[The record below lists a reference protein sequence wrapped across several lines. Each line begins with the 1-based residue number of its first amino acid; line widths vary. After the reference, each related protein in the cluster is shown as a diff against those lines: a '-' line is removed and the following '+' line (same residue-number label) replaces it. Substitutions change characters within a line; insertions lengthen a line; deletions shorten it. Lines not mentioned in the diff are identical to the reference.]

1 MSNGGASSAG
11 GASSTGGSS
20 GSGPGSGG
28 SGSAGG
34 AAGTASGGSG
44 TGGSMLGTGG
54 RAGSGGSASG
64 TGGMGGSTA
73 GADAGVSGGTLPCN
87 IQTLLATRCG
97 SCHGAMPSGGAPRS
111 LVTYADL
118 TKADLA
124 NASMTEAQTALAR
137 MQNAGSPMPPAPAA
151 PATAS
156 EIAAL
161 QTWISAGYPSG
172 SCGGD
177 AGPPPAPD
185 PLNASPTCTSK
196 ATWNGGTEGSPL
208 MEPGQ
213 ACIACH
219 SRGEGPRFTI
229 AGTLYPTGHEPNNC
243 NGVNGGGMKVVVTDS
258 KGATVTLTP
267 NGAGNFYSNTGLTPP
282 MRAKVV
288 NGSGV
293 ERVMSATLT
302 TGDCNSCH
310 TQSGANSAPGRIT
323 IPM

>member
-1 MSNGGASSAG
+1 
-11 GASSTGGSS
+11 
-20 GSGPGSGG
+20 
-28 SGSAGG
+28 
-34 AAGTASGGSG
+34 
-44 TGGSMLGTGG
+44 
-54 RAGSGGSASG
+54 
-64 TGGMGGSTA
+64 
-73 GADAGVSGGTLPCN
+73 
-87 IQTLLATRCG
+87 
-97 SCHGAMPSGGAPRS
+97 
-111 LVTYADL
+111 VTYSDL
-118 TKADLA
+118 TKPGIA

-137 MQNAGSPMPPAPAA
+137 MQSTTSPMPPAPAA
-151 PATAS
+151 AATAN
-156 EIAAL
+156 EIADL
-161 QTWISAGYPSG
+161 QAWISAGYPSG

-196 ATWNGGTEGSPL
+196 ATWNGGTNGSPL

-213 ACIACH
+213 ACISCH

-229 AGTLYPTGHEPNNC
+229 AGTLYPTGHEPDNC

-267 NGAGNFYSNTGLTPP
+267 NGAGNFYSNTGLTAP
-282 MRAKVV
+282 MHAKVV

-293 ERVMSATLT
+293 ERVMSTALT

-323 IPM
+323 VPL

>member
-1 MSNGGASSAG
+1 MFGAGGSMSGAGGSTSGAG
-11 GASSTGGSS
+11 GATSSGGSS
-20 GSGPGSGG
+20 GSM
-28 SGSAGG
+28 
-34 AAGTASGGSG
+34 TG
-44 TGGSMLGTGG
+44 TGGS
-54 RAGSGGSASG
+54 SAL
-64 TGGMGGSTA
+64 T
-73 GADAGVSGGTLPCN
+73 DAGVAGGTLPCN
-87 IQTLLATRCG
+87 IQTLLATRCD

-111 LVTYADL
+111 LVTYGDL
-118 TKADLA
+118 TKPDIS
-124 NASMTEAQTALAR
+124 NASMTEAQIALAR
-137 MQNAGSPMPPAPAA
+137 MQSTTSPMPPAPAA
-151 PATAS
+151 AATAT

-196 ATWNGGTEGSPL
+196 TTWNGGTEGSSV

-213 ACIACH
+213 ACISCH

-258 KGATVTLTP
+258 KGATVTMTP

-282 MRAKVV
+282 MHAKVV

-293 ERVMSATLT
+293 ERVMSATLA

-310 TQSGANSAPGRIT
+310 TQSGGSSAPGRIT
-323 IPM
+323 VPM

>member
-1 MSNGGASSAG
+1 MSGAG
-11 GASSTGGSS
+11 GAT
-20 GSGPGSGG
+20 GSGG
-28 SGSAGG
+28 SG
-34 AAGTASGGSG
+34 GSMTG
-44 TGGSMLGTGG
+44 TGGS
-54 RAGSGGSASG
+54 SAL
-64 TGGMGGSTA
+64 T
-73 GADAGVSGGTLPCN
+73 DAGVAGGTLPCN
-87 IQTLLATRCG
+87 IQTLLATRCD

-111 LVTYADL
+111 LVTYGDL
-118 TKADLA
+118 TKPDIS
-124 NASMTEAQTALAR
+124 NASMTEAQIALAR
-137 MQNAGSPMPPAPAA
+137 MQSTTSPMPPAPAA
-151 PATAS
+151 AATAT

-196 ATWNGGTEGSPL
+196 TTWNGGTEGSSV

-213 ACIACH
+213 ACISCH

-258 KGATVTLTP
+258 KGATVTMTP

-282 MRAKVV
+282 MHAKVV

-293 ERVMSATLT
+293 ERVMSATLA

-310 TQSGANSAPGRIT
+310 TQSGGSSAPGRIT
-323 IPM
+323 VPM